1 MKKLSPVMMFCMSVL
16 VLQGCSDVHQPSK
29 TPVIS
34 TGASANADT
43 VTSTST
49 NANNVTGTSVNANTG
64 TTSTIDVD
72 VSVDV
77 QGMDSEQ
84 FLYLK
89 QCVKNADALANL
101 NAKYKKTLKEMYFI
115 INEAKSYAASN
126 VSGNVRKTITPLFEY
141 KINYKC
147 NNIEQLLIEEY
158 NKKVQAA
165 PVKTQ

>member
-1 MKKLSPVMMFCMSVL
+1 MFCTSVL
-16 VLQGCSDVHQPSK
+16 VLQGCSDFNRSLK
-29 TPVIS
+29 TSAIS
-34 TGASANADT
+34 AG
-43 VTSTST
+43 TS
-49 NANNVTGTSVNANTG
+49 ANNVTGTSANNVTGASANTN
-64 TTSTIDVD
+64 TSTIDVD

-77 QGMDSEQ
+77 QRMDSEQ

-101 NAKYKKTLKEMYFI
+101 NVKYKKTLKEMYFI

-158 NKKVQAA
+158 NKKIQAA